1 MRQETKAFLGIV
13 ANKRCEALRKKHPQA
28 QVVAAIDDSGMRA
41 AVSVT
46 EGEQLLYMEFI
57 ESAETA
63 GRPDYLEDYV
73 EVARALGSLTILFPE
88 AKYIREMAQPIFQSI
103 LAHVRLQAGDF
114 AFNGYIY
121 DERGALKKAL

>member
-13 ANKRCEALRKKHPQA
+13 CSKRSEALRKKYPQA
-28 QVVAAIDDSGMRA
+28 QVEASVDDSGMRA
-41 AVSVT
+41 AVQVIQD
-46 EGEQLLYMEFI
+46 GKLEQMEFI

-88 AKYIREMAQPIFQSI
+88 SRYPREMALPIFESI
-103 LAHVRLQAGDF
+103 LAHVRQNAGEVVF
-114 AFNGYIY
+114 AGYVY
-121 DERGALKKAL
+121 DERGAIKKAR